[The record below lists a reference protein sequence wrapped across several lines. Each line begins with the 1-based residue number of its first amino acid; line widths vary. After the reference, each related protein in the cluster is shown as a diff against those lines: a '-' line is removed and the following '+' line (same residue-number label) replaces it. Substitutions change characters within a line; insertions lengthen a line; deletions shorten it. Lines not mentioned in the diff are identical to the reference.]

1 MTGSETKK
9 PHSPSLLSSISYF
22 PVMCCGA
29 AHLWT
34 LLNAALVWPDSSLL
48 LHFPSNLPVQPSDC
62 HRNAVKPF
70 YSFCMAALFPQ
81 HCQYLCISSNS
92 PFFIILSS
100 VCSLTGYFQLRIAC
114 QISASWA
121 PAVISLVFV
130 SGWWMTAQSSRVH
143 QHLLNYF
150 LLTEGV
156 FATASL
162 WYHLHE
168 SRSRLADMLV
178 RFDHFFLFFSLISLL
193 NCNRLLNKCLE
204 VLAALPGRRRTK
216 KSISYHIL
224 PAFVSA
230 LHLPLS
236 NVSKQTPCTVF

>member
-1 MTGSETKK
+1 MRDPRLTAMTGSETKK

-130 SGWWMTAQSSRVH
+130 SG
-143 QHLLNYF
+143 
-150 LLTEGV
+150 
-156 FATASL
+156 
-162 WYHLHE
+162 
-168 SRSRLADMLV
+168 
-178 RFDHFFLFFSLISLL
+178 
-193 NCNRLLNKCLE
+193 
-204 VLAALPGRRRTK
+204 
-216 KSISYHIL
+216 
-224 PAFVSA
+224 
-230 LHLPLS
+230 
-236 NVSKQTPCTVF
+236 